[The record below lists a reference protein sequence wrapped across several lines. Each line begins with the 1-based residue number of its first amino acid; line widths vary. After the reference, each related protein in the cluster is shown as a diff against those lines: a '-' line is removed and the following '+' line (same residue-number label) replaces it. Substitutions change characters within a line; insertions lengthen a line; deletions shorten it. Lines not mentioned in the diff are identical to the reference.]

1 MTSNF
6 DAAPVRAPRARS
18 WARPATRT
26 AALACG
32 PWLTAAMHGAVAAES
47 IVFIG
52 NSFTYAYGSDVQTY
66 RPDTVTDLN
75 GTGIGGIP
83 ALFKPFTQQ
92 AGLDWDVSLETEPG
106 INLDWHYDNRLGV
119 LNQAWDH
126 VVMHGQSTLDFAAP
140 NDPTKIS
147 TYGGLLADVF
157 TAANPDVDVR
167 FMATWSR
174 AVRFMATWS
183 RADQTYLPTGYWYG
197 QPITQMGID
206 VQAGYEVAM
215 ADNASVI
222 DGIIPVGLAWNRAI
236 TTGVADANP
245 YDGITPGQVDL
256 WTFDHYHASLW
267 GSYLEALTV
276 FGSMTGLDPRM
287 LGGSEMAAMD
297 LGISA
302 DEAMAL
308 QQVAWAQLSA
318 VPEPATG
325 ALMLAGLGVMV
336 CVARRRQGT
345 ASADAGRH
353 SEGAG
358 GRV

>member
-1 MTSNF
+1 MTSTF
-6 DAAPVRAPRARS
+6 DAAHARAPHARS
-18 WARPATRT
+18 GARPATRT
-26 AALACG
+26 VLLGCSLWLAG
-32 PWLTAAMHGAVAAES
+32 AMHGAVAAES

-83 ALFKPFTQQ
+83 ALFKSFTEQ
-92 AGLDWDVSLETEPG
+92 AGLDWAVSLETEPG

-174 AVRFMATWS
+174 A
-183 RADQTYLPTGYWYG
+183 DQTYLPTGYWYG

-215 ADNASVI
+215 ANNASVI
-222 DGIIPVGLAWNRAI
+222 DGIIPVGLAWNRAMW
-236 TTGVADANP
+236 AW
-245 YDGITPGQVDL
+245 PG
-256 WTFDHYHASLW
+256 
-267 GSYLEALTV
+267 TV
-276 FGSMTGLDPRM
+276 PSP
-287 LGGSEMAAMD
+287 
-297 LGISA
+297 
-302 DEAMAL
+302 
-308 QQVAWAQLSA
+308 
-318 VPEPATG
+318 PA
-325 ALMLAGLGVMV
+325 
-336 CVARRRQGT
+336 
-345 ASADAGRH
+345 
-353 SEGAG
+353 
-358 GRV
+358 